1 MKAEIDRPTRRVLLR
16 GPLDLVR
23 HETGEAVRAEV
34 VTDGFVPFDDEG
46 GIRPFASLRRSGEDK
61 TSTFFALGDRA
72 LTERPLVWDRCS
84 WNLLSRFRFE
94 EISDLVFN
102 DYEYLR
108 RTEYDDVHAVTGRR
122 NWTRVGVVV
131 QAVAGRS
138 ISGLGYTSDLR
149 NDEIVA
155 AAVARMRADAV
166 DGILLKGDAVLVSR
180 DLPRWHLKADHHDK
194 RNLVLELAD
203 YTPRP
208 EERSF
213 RIDRRDAG
221 VALMRATAALDRDV
235 DGELF
240 EWDADAAPV
249 QQDDLVRLAAMRAP
263 ETAGWAGMP
272 VDRMPSGLVHAWH
285 DVRNAARIVADGGR
299 IAAERILGQTLQ
311 LLDHRR
317 SLDGE
322 TWSLLRDRLALE
334 GIAAPAVAPA
344 DYGPRP

>member
-1 MKAEIDRPTRRVLLR
+1 MRRVLLR
-16 GPLDLVR
+16 GPIDLVR
-23 HETGEAVRAEV
+23 LTSGEAVRAEV
-34 VTDGFVPFDDEG
+34 VTDGLVPCDPNDE
-46 GIRPFASLRRSGEDK
+46 IRPFARFRRSGEQE
-61 TSTFFALGDRA
+61 TSSFVALGDRT
-72 LTERPLVWDRCS
+72 LTERPRS
-84 WNLLSRFRFE
+84 WIESGWRQLSRIGFA
-94 EISDLVFN
+94 EISDLAFN
-102 DYEYLR
+102 AYEYLR
-108 RTEYDDVHAVTGRR
+108 QPAESGVHGVSGRR
-122 NWTRVGVVV
+122 TWTTISATVE
-131 QAVAGRS
+131 AVAGRP
-138 ISGLGYTSDLR
+138 IAGLGYSPDLR

-155 AAVARMRADAV
+155 ATVARMRADAA

-180 DLPRWHLKADHHDK
+180 HLPRWQLKADYHDT

-221 VALMRATAALDRDV
+221 VALMQATAALDRDV
-235 DGELF
+235 DGEVF
-240 EWDADAAPV
+240 EWDAAAAPV

-263 ETAGWAGMP
+263 ETTGWAGMP

-299 IAAERILGQTLQ
+299 PAAERILGQTLQ

-322 TWSLLRDRLALE
+322 AWSPLRDRLALE
-334 GIAAPAVAPA
+334 GIAAPAIAPA
-344 DYGPRP
+344 ACGPRP